1 MTKPETVARTTML
14 RRLPKQERSRE
25 RVDEILTVAM
35 RLIGEKGI
43 DAVTMKEVAQLS
55 GGPIASVYQ
64 YFPNKSAI
72 IATLY
77 ERYNTT
83 VGNILIGC
91 LDTVSSIPE
100 LHEAVDA
107 MLAQYARLMTDNPAL
122 LDLVNAVH
130 ADKALQNLD
139 ILETEKVVADFH
151 AKSRHLFPQPV
162 QAQYR
167 RTLFLMIQLTS
178 ATVRMA
184 LAMPKADGD
193 GMLEE
198 FAAIL
203 HLQIDRLSA

>member
-1 MTKPETVARTTML
+1 MSRQDGTESSSAL

-25 RVDEILTVAM
+25 RVDEILNVAI

-77 ERYNTT
+77 ERYNRT
-83 VGNILIGC
+83 VGAILLDC
-91 LDTVSSIPE
+91 LSGVASIPD
-100 LHEAVDA
+100 LHAAADA
-107 MLAQYARLMTDNPAL
+107 MLARYAELMAGNPAL

-139 ILETEKVVADFH
+139 IQETEKVVADFYE
-151 AKSRHLFPQPV
+151 KSRHLFPKAV
-162 QAQYR
+162 HLAYR

-184 LAMPKADGD
+184 LAMSEEDGA
-193 GMLEE
+193 GMREE